1 MNIENWNAVRT
12 SDAITALVSIATHTT
27 CGHKACLIAALYG
40 HRQAID
46 ATEQYECAQ
55 AFDDAIR
62 LARLMVPQEGD
73 TAAKLEAVF
82 AMLCELYPDG
92 L

>member
-1 MNIENWNAVRT
+1 MIHGWPPERT
-12 SDAITALVSIATHTT
+12 ADAITALVSISTDVT
-27 CGHKACLIAALYG
+27 CGHKACLIAALCG

-73 TAAKLEAVF
+73 TAAKLDAVD
-82 AMLCELYPDG
+82 AIVRKLYPDG